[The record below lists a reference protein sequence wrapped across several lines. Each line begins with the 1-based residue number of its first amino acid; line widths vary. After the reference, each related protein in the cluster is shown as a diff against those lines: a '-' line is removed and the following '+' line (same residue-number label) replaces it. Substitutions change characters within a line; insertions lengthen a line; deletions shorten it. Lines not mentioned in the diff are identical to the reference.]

1 MDKSYLD
8 DPEIRAGLLRRLIA
22 EGWFEGGTT
31 EERVDD
37 LDLTDSVEEPDRQQ
51 LEECVEV

>member
-8 DPEIRAGLLRRLIA
+8 DPEIQAGLLRRLIA

-31 EERVDD
+31 EERMDD
-37 LDLTDSVEEPDRQQ
+37 LDLTDSVEEPDR
-51 LEECVEV
+51 

>member
-1 MDKSYLD
+1 MDKRYLD

-22 EGWFEGGTT
+22 EGWFEKGTT
-31 EERVDD
+31 EERVDG

-51 LEECVEV
+51 LEKCVEV